1 MSGIE
6 SLGLRNHR
14 RWGQSN
20 TLSSAPT
27 RPSTPCHV
35 REQHLP
41 QAPTPMLHYRL
52 EPRSGVVFL
61 TASGRLE
68 ASDFASLALTVDPYI
83 ARHGKLRGILLD
95 AAAFPGWD
103 DVDALIA
110 HMRFVRRHHRN
121 IERIAILTD
130 DAFLEA
136 LERLAQLF
144 TDAKIRRFA
153 TRKRAQAIA
162 WLAPHH

>member
-1 MSGIE
+1 
-6 SLGLRNHR
+6 
-14 RWGQSN
+14 
-20 TLSSAPT
+20 
-27 RPSTPCHV
+27 
-35 REQHLP
+35 
-41 QAPTPMLHYRL
+41 MLHYRL

-83 ARHGKLRGILLD
+83 ARHGKLRGVLLD

-130 DAFLEA
+130 DTFLEA

-153 TRKRAQAIA
+153 TRKRAQARA
-162 WLAPHH
+162 WLVQAHH